1 MESSSD
7 DQENTPEFRC
17 MKCPYTTS
25 TESVLKI
32 HLKYMHKLKT
42 KSKIQNA
49 KITEANKISMS
60 KIERQINGTFVCPK
74 CTYTASTEQGWYS
87 GCREISQ

>member
-1 MESSSD
+1 MELSSD
-7 DQENTPEFRC
+7 ELENAPKFRC

-32 HLKYMHKLKT
+32 HLRYMHKLKR
-42 KSKIQNA
+42 A
-49 KITEANKISMS
+49 KIPEASKVSISPV
-60 KIERQINGTFVCPK
+60 ERQINGTFMCHK

-87 GCREISQ
+87 VM